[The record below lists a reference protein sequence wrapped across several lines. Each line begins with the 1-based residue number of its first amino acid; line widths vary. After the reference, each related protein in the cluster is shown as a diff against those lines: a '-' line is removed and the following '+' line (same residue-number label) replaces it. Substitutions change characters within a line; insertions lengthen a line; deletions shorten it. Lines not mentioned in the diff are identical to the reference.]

1 MSYEQI
7 LENSSVAFPLN
18 SKISFDKLPSRLYG
32 ITRWSFLKV
41 VQENSALIIVHGC
54 IDSTS
59 KTPCLSQTQLPWSW
73 RDSICLALTLTGEA
87 RDSVFP
93 KLINLCS
100 VKFALTNY
108 TEYSKKYQF
117 GFIVFEPLY
126 TMKLKLAT
134 VHKLLES
141 RSMLISSLKYYFSLS
156 IKQIKLFFNSSKT
169 YSHSK

>member
-1 MSYEQI
+1 MSKY
-7 LENSSVAFPLN
+7 LKNSSVAFPLN

-54 IDSTS
+54 IDATS

-73 RDSICLALTLTGEA
+73 RDSICLALNLTGET
-87 RDSVFP
+87 RDKVFP
-93 KLINLCS
+93 KLINLFS

-108 TEYSKKYQF
+108 TEYSNKYQF
-117 GFIVFEPLY
+117 GFIVFEPFY

-134 VHKLLES
+134 VHKLWES
-141 RSMLISSLKYYFSLS
+141 CSMLISSLKYYFSLS

-169 YSHSK
+169 YSHSKQ